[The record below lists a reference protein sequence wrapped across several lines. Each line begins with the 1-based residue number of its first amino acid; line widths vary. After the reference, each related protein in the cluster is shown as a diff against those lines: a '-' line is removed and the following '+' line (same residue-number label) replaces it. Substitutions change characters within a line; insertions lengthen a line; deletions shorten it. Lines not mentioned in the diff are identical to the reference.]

1 MKRISLFVLLL
12 ALSWICAS
20 TVSAQ
25 SRSLSEIE
33 KEIRRSANPAEKLPL
48 LVEAAQ
54 VAYRNGDRNAYRG
67 YGSQANKLARQVSD
81 PTISA
86 RAFYTLG
93 VILREEG
100 NYRAAIPYFK
110 QAVDE
115 FEPYDKQRSS
125 RQVASRLSL
134 YYQQL
139 GICYEQLGQNTDMER
154 SMRYAAVYARSYAK
168 DPGMAAKAY
177 NTLGDAYR
185 RLKQYE
191 KARQAFV
198 YSREEAQKA
207 NRTSLAREAQRKIET
222 IETLISEQQDREQAQ
237 NVAEGLSEDVMEKE
251 AQLEIIQDSLDKVED
266 SLVVEIRKR
275 DLLALEAGKRKAEL
289 QAKQKDLEAQE
300 KEIKLIETQ
309 AEIVRAER
317 DQIIIGSVGV
327 GALALLM
334 ILGLV
339 TRSRIR
345 KRANRLL
352 AQEKQR
358 SDDLLLEILP
368 ANIADELKQSPEN
381 RVQPVRHQNVSILFT
396 DFKGFSSISE
406 TMDEEELVGE
416 LEHAFRGFDQIT
428 EKYGM
433 EKIKT
438 IGDAYMAAAGLVK
451 PDPFHAL
458 NAIAAAMEMQAF
470 MHRWNLK
477 QRQEGKEPWK
487 LRVGINSGEVV
498 AGVVGSKKFA
508 YDIWGKAV
516 NLAARM
522 ETAGE
527 AGKVNVSSYT
537 YALTKDYVRFG
548 PRRSASVK
556 NIGEVDMYFVEEII
570 ARRKTSS
577 PSGGRSPHEPR
588 GGMITGR

>member
-1 MKRISLFVLLL
+1 MKRIPALFLLL
-12 ALSWICAS
+12 ALSWIYLPTAL
-20 TVSAQ
+20 AQ

-33 KEIRRSANPAEKLPL
+33 KEIRRAADPEEKLPL

-67 YGSQANKLARQVSD
+67 YGSQANKLAQQVNN
-81 PTISA
+81 PNISA
-86 RAFYTLG
+86 NAFYTLG

-100 NYRAAIPYFK
+100 NYRAAILYFK

-115 FEPYDKQRSS
+115 FEPYDKRRGSK
-125 RQVASRLSL
+125 QVASRLSL

-139 GICYEQLGQNTDMER
+139 GICHEQLGQNIDMER
-154 SMRYAAVYARSYAK
+154 SMRYAAVYARNYAK
-168 DPGMAAKAY
+168 DPGMAAQAY

-185 RLKQYE
+185 RLNQYE

-198 YSREEAQKA
+198 YSRDEAQKA
-207 NRTSLAREAQRKIET
+207 NGTSLAREVQRKIET
-222 IETLISEQQDREQAQ
+222 IETLIREQQNREQAQ
-237 NVAEGLSEDVMEKE
+237 IVAEDLSEDVMEKE

-266 SLVVEIRKR
+266 SLIVEIRKK
-275 DLLALEAGKRKAEL
+275 DLIALEAGKRKAEL
-289 QAKQKDLEAQE
+289 EAKQKDLEAQE

-317 DQIIIGSVGV
+317 DQIVIGSVGA

-339 TRSRIR
+339 TRSRTR

-352 AQEKQR
+352 AEEKQR

-368 ANIADELKQSPEN
+368 ANIADELKQSPGN
-381 RVQPVRHQNVSILFT
+381 RVHPVRHQNVSILFT

-406 TMDEEELVGE
+406 TMDEEELVAE
-416 LEHAFRGFDQIT
+416 LEYAFRGFDQIT

-451 PDPFHAL
+451 TDPFHAL

-470 MHRWNLK
+470 MNNWNLK

-537 YALTKDYVRFG
+537 YELTKNYVRFG
-548 PRRSASVK
+548 PRRSDYVK

-570 ARRKTSS
+570 ARRKSS
-577 PSGGRSPHEPR
+577 AQASVRSPHEPR